1 MKNKNKNQIKPLKL
15 VKILLACDRGHQE
28 SFTKL
33 KMILIAISF
42 SLFFYNL
49 LQILSKYPYNIIKI
63 IRN

>member
-1 MKNKNKNQIKPLKL
+1 MGNRIKNKNKNQIKPLKL
-15 VKILLACDRGHQE
+15 VKILLACDRKHQE

-49 LQILSKYPYNIIKI
+49 FQIYYPNILI
-63 IRN
+63 IL